1 MVFGLGNGA
10 RYGRINRGKLM
21 IMELEEAQLLR
32 MLTNLFGRDQVVC
45 RMSALAVCGGH
56 VSVVPDALRGGFSDS
71 VELSRW
77 AAGESCLFTVVDADD
92 MPKIVFEFAAEFHE
106 VVDPIEEEH
115 QRVLPTLLKQAGVQ
129 YIKIN
134 KRDFY
139 AMLDPQ
145 VNFDLVMM
153 LEGFFCDSEDDDEG

>member
-1 MVFGLGNGA
+1 
-10 RYGRINRGKLM
+10 
-21 IMELEEAQLLR
+21 MELEEAQLLR

-56 VSVVPDALRGGFSDS
+56 VSVVPDALRGGFADS
-71 VELSRW
+71 LELSRW

-92 MPKIVFEFAAEFHE
+92 IPKLVFEFAAEFHQ

-115 QRVLPTLLKQAGVQ
+115 QRVLPTLLEQAGVK
-129 YIKIN
+129 YVKIY

-153 LEGFFCDSEDDDEG
+153 LEGFFDDGEDDDEG